1 MLIAAIMNYEP
12 STMNYQN
19 IDSRKK
25 AFIFELDNVLYP
37 EKDYLFQVYY
47 LFAALLE
54 YTELIDSKQTTDLM
68 VNTYVN
74 EGKEFVFDRLKE
86 KFNIDEKFRS
96 NLKHLLLTA
105 KLPLKLL
112 LYQNML
118 NLLQEIVIDR
128 KKIFIVTNG
137 NPEQQLN
144 KIKQT
149 EWHGLEQYLTVY
161 FTEESTPKPEPDV
174 IDILIKDHNLQ
185 RRDIIMIENAD
196 VDRLCAEAS
205 GIDYL
210 NVKVFL

>member
-1 MLIAAIMNYEP
+1 MNYQP
-12 STMNYQN
+12 WTMNYFDL
-19 IDSRKK
+19 DSRKQ

-37 EKDYLFQVYY
+37 EKDYLYQVYY
-47 LFAALLE
+47 LFASLLE
-54 YTELIDSKQTTDLM
+54 YTELINAKETTDLM

-86 KFNIDEKFRS
+86 KFNINEKYRA
-96 NLKHLLLTA
+96 NLKNLMITA

-112 LYQNML
+112 LYQNIL
-118 NLLQEIVIDR
+118 NLLQEIVVDR

-161 FTEESTPKPEPDV
+161 FTEESIPKPEPDI
-174 IDILIKDHNLQ
+174 IDLLIKDHNLQ
-185 RRDIIMIENAD
+185 RRDLLMIENAEI
-196 VDRLCAEAS
+196 DRLCAEAS
-205 GIDYL
+205 GIDYI
-210 NVKVFL
+210 NFSEFIN